1 MYVLLAFND
10 GRNGVGI
17 VDHGSERFLV
27 NRPLDA
33 CPPSR
38 RRTAEGPAAVVPL
51 SAGPFILTDHSRKMS
66 GQTRESA
73 LQGDDRTSALDPKP
87 TLAER
92 RETIE
97 AVHAHFTSGLIAFR
111 VPRYTQ

>member
-1 MYVLLAFND
+1 
-10 GRNGVGI
+10 
-17 VDHGSERFLV
+17 
-27 NRPLDA
+27 
-33 CPPSR
+33 
-38 RRTAEGPAAVVPL
+38 
-51 SAGPFILTDHSRKMS
+51 MS

-97 AVHAHFTSGLIAFR
+97 AVHARFTSGLIAFR